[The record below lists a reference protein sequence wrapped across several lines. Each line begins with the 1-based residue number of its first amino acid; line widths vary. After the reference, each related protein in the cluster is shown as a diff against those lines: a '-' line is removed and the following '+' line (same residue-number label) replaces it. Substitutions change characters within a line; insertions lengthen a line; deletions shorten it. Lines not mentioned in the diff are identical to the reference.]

1 MSCRGTHAGTN
12 EREEDVVIDMT
23 RVDLDTRRPRCRPAV
38 GWTSLTESEC
48 ELAVLVADG
57 LTNRQ
62 AAERLFI
69 SRHTV
74 DAHLRHIFLK
84 LGINSRVRLARLVA
98 LHTVASEPST

>member
-1 MSCRGTHAGTN
+1 
-12 EREEDVVIDMT
+12 MT
-23 RVDLDTRRPRCRPAV
+23 TVEIGNRWLCHRPRV
-38 GWTSLTESEC
+38 GWASLTESEQA
-48 ELAVLVADG
+48 LAVLIAEG

-74 DAHLRHIFLK
+74 DAHLRHIFRK

-98 LHTVASEPST
+98 VHTVASEPTT

>member
-1 MSCRGTHAGTN
+1 MNHMAT
-12 EREEDVVIDMT
+12 
-23 RVDLDTRRPRCRPAV
+23 VDIGNRWLCHGPRV
-38 GWTSLTESEC
+38 GWASLTDSEHA
-48 ELAVLVADG
+48 LAVLIAEG

-74 DAHLRHIFLK
+74 DAHLRHIFRK

-98 LHTVASEPST
+98 VHTSASEPST

>member
-1 MSCRGTHAGTN
+1 MAAV
-12 EREEDVVIDMT
+12 EIDN
-23 RVDLDTRRPRCRPAV
+23 RWLCHGPRV
-38 GWTSLTESEC
+38 GWGSLTESEHA
-48 ELAVLVADG
+48 LAVLIAEG

-74 DAHLRHIFLK
+74 DAHLRHIFRK

-98 LHTVASEPST
+98 VHTVAIEPTT